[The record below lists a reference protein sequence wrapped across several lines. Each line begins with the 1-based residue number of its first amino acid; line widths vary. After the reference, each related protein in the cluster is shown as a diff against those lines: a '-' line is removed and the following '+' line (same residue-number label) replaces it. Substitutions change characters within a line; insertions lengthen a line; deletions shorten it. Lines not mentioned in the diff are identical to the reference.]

1 MMLLG
6 IGVLSLNQAVSFA
19 CPVEPL
25 KFVVPELSKATGR
38 KLKVSP
44 DLEWNT
50 VYIRVKDVSPQLLLD
65 QIAKASY
72 GLWQVEPDG
81 TLTLIEDTA
90 QIVARR
96 AKKAADWKKTIG
108 SQLAQQ
114 PANESISMGV
124 VRAALRG
131 IGINALSTIEEESRI
146 VFSTHPTRMQQA
158 MRIDPNSIQRLV
170 TSRNEAITKQ
180 NERPREKFVI
190 PPEVAGLLS
199 AESREL
205 LVKAFDQPGR
215 PLVTAQVAKA
225 NLIVERRI
233 NSLQA
238 ELIGYSAEGSRLVT
252 ASLTLREPRAV
263 AEAPA
268 VGPNEKRAKPLALT
282 KSTAEFLRLLEVG
295 TEAEKAD
302 EAGAGRDRSAAQKQ
316 VRTMVTD
323 PLRSDPFLVFQTE
336 VIAQG
341 VGPGNVVAHVDG
353 WTLDPRYEDALDS
366 AWLARALSELERS
379 ELGGIVILR
388 PSDILYPVD
397 RTAFKRA
404 VELGDLRRLK
414 FDNMAELAYLA
425 EFGGLDGMQW
435 ELAEFLIRDDSVNY
449 DMSLALYW
457 SLGQTMREQVKD
469 GRDVSFSAL
478 TALSRDMLH
487 EQIYGVYGTFTREWA
502 TGSLR
507 RFDEIMDL
515 TEGLD
520 EAVRRISD
528 QMKVITSQASADI
541 NDEPTEALPLG
552 VPADGVIRLRAV
564 EEAAYTSV
572 YPSDNTVST
581 TDGKD
586 LKALLSEIVRSEGGD
601 RNERIAGFR
610 VYRVRRRELSLVAA
624 PNFGTSTKIDEV
636 LEEPSSVRTL
646 DSLEPDALKLLE
658 AFRSNY
664 KAMRKF
670 EEALFGGAGHRY
682 MPPPRN

>member
-96 AKKAADWKKTIG
+96 AKEAADWKKTLG

-146 VFSTHPTRMQQA
+146 VFSTHPTRMQKA

-215 PLVTAQVAKA
+215 PLITAQVAKA

-295 TEAEKAD
+295 SEAEKAD

-323 PLRSDPFLVFQTE
+323 PLRTDPFLVFQTE
-336 VIAQG
+336 VISHA

-397 RTAFKRA
+397 RSAFKRA
-404 VELGDLRRLK
+404 VELGDLRRMK
-414 FDNMAELAYLA
+414 FDDMAEFAYLA

-469 GRDVSFSAL
+469 GRHVSFSAL

-507 RFDEIMDL
+507 RFDDIMDL

-541 NDEPTEALPLG
+541 LDEPTEALPLG

-610 VYRVRRRELSLVAA
+610 VYRVRRGELSLVAA
-624 PNFGTSTKIDEV
+624 PNFGTSTKIVEV